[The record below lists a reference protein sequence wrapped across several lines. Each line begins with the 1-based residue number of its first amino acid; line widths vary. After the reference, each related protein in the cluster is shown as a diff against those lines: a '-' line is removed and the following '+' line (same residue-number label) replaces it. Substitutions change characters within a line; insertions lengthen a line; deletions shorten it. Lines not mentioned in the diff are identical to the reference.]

1 MEMLPT
7 SCSPAHLGIVDDQQP
22 VNPFLSVNGSPGDAP
37 TGFVSS
43 VIMDSTNLPAV
54 ANFGRGFDWTIS
66 NTQTSGYAST
76 ITGAP
81 LAILLHSTTSR

>member
-1 MEMLPT
+1 MINNRSIHFCLSMEV
-7 SCSPAHLGIVDDQQP
+7 PAMPRQLV
-22 VNPFLSVNGSPGDAP
+22 SVSG
-37 TGFVSS
+37 
-43 VIMDSTNLPAV
+43 VIMDSTNLPVV

-81 LAILLHSTTSR
+81 HRQSYCIQQ